1 MSEPLNA
8 ELQPHLIT
16 ETLRVLH
23 GRIEHRFAGSGLAQT
38 CSDLILF
45 SQRTSAVVEQIVRP
59 NWWLR
64 GSIGGFL
71 LLVAGTFVYTISSLR
86 LTIGALDLSSMVQ
99 LLEATTS
106 EIVLIA
112 AGIFSLSTIE
122 TRVKRT
128 RVVDA
133 LNKLRAIAHVVDMKQ
148 LAKDPDNPRRELSD
162 EQLGRYLD
170 YCSELLALI
179 SKIGFLY
186 VSKFDDPDAN
196 QSVNELENLT
206 TGLSR
211 KIWQKIA
218 IIHSRKDSSVAVTPA
233 QTPPPLSNGV

>member
-1 MSEPLNA
+1 MLNA
-8 ELQPHLIT
+8 ELQPDKIT
-16 ETLRVLH
+16 DTLQALQR
-23 GRIEHRFAGSGLAQT
+23 RIEARFPGSGLAET
-38 CSDLILF
+38 CNDLIVF
-45 SQRTSAVVEQIVRP
+45 SSQTPRVTEEIVKP
-59 NWWLR
+59 IIWLR
-64 GSIGGFL
+64 VSIGAFL
-71 LLVAGTFVYTISSLR
+71 LLVMLILLLTISQFR
-86 LTIGALDLSSMVQ
+86 ITVGVIDLTNLVS
-99 LLEATTS
+99 LLEATTN

-112 AGIFSLSTIE
+112 AGIFSLTTIE
-122 TRVKRT
+122 TRVKRA

-133 LNKLRAIAHVVDMKQ
+133 LNRLRAVAHIVDMKQ
-148 LAKDPDNPRRELSD
+148 LSKDPDNPNRELTD

-186 VSKFDDPDAN
+186 ITKFDDPDAN

-218 IIHSRKDSSVAVTPA
+218 IINTRKPEPRSSLERGGA
-233 QTPPPLSNGV
+233 

>member
-1 MSEPLNA
+1 MAPMMLNA

-16 ETLRVLH
+16 ETLRALH
-23 GRIEHRFAGSGLAQT
+23 GRIEHRFPGSGLAET
-38 CSDLILF
+38 CSDLTVF
-45 SQRTSAVVEQIVRP
+45 SERTSAVIDDIVRP

-64 GSIGGFL
+64 GGIGGFL
-71 LLVAGTFVYTISSLR
+71 GVVAVTFLYTVSSVR
-86 LTIGALDLSSMVQ
+86 LTLGTMDLSNLVQ

-106 EIVLIA
+106 EIVLLA
-112 AGIFSLSTIE
+112 AGVFSLTTIE
-122 TRVKRT
+122 TRVKRA

-148 LAKDPDNPRRELSD
+148 LSKDPDNPKQDLTD

-196 QSVNELENLT
+196 QSVNELESLT

-218 IIHSRKDSSVAVTPA
+218 IIHARKNDHPA
-233 QTPPPLSNGV
+233 QTPPPSSGGV

>member
-1 MSEPLNA
+1 MPEPLNA
-8 ELQPHLIT
+8 ELQPQLIT
-16 ETLRVLH
+16 ETLKVLRD
-23 GRIEHRFAGSGLAQT
+23 RIEHRFAGSGLSQT

-45 SQRTSAVVEQIVRP
+45 SERTSTVIDQIVRP

-64 GSIGGFL
+64 GGIGGFL
-71 LLVAGTFVYTISSLR
+71 LFVAGVFVYTISSLR
-86 LTIGALDLSSMVQ
+86 LTMGTLDLGNLVQ

-106 EIVLIA
+106 EIVLLA

-122 TRVKRT
+122 TRVKRA

-148 LAKDPDNPRRELSD
+148 LAKDPDNPKRELDD

-218 IIHSRKDSSVAVTPA
+218 IIHGR
-233 QTPPPLSNGV
+233 PPRVPNTDQASQGSGI

>member
-1 MSEPLNA
+1 MLNA

-16 ETLRVLH
+16 ETLRALH
-23 GRIEHRFAGSGLAQT
+23 GRIEHRFPGSGLAET
-38 CSDLILF
+38 CSDLIVF
-45 SQRTSAVVEQIVRP
+45 SERTSTVIDDIVRP

-64 GSIGGFL
+64 SAIGGFL
-71 LLVAGTFVYTISSLR
+71 GIVVVAFIYTISSLR
-86 LTIGALDLSSMVQ
+86 LTLGAMDVNNLVQ

-106 EIVLIA
+106 EIVLLA
-112 AGIFSLSTIE
+112 AGVFSLSTIE
-122 TRVKRT
+122 TRVKRA

-148 LAKDPDNPRRELSD
+148 LAKDPDNPKRELSD

-196 QSVNELENLT
+196 QSVNELESLT

-218 IIHSRKDSSVAVTPA
+218 IIHARKDSNAA
-233 QTPPPLSNGV
+233 QTPPPSSGGA